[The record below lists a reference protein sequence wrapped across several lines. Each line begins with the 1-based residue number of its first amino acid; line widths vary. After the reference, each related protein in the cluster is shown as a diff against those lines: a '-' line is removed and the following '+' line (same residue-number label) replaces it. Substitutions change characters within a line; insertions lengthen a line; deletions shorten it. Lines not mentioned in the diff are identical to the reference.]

1 MNFDVLES
9 QVLTRA
15 ENDAIFI
22 VIDNAEVFDQEWL
35 ASFAS
40 KWANCSNGSLLLML
54 SQKYILLDNTPSFSY
69 SSYELKGLPASE
81 KDAICAIL
89 GPELTGR
96 FTRDLLCHCASELC
110 NLPQRLLYIRWLKP
124 SDEIRL
130 KRVTDQLK
138 DEAGSI
144 DDNELQKLFEDKA
157 RPLQHFL
164 ALVHARTLE
173 FEEDLLAWLWDVTG
187 CGSTYVYAKT
197 RNFLLQE
204 RLLSRVGDPES
215 IRYVIHPSLHMKLE
229 KILLRTAGATHLAH
243 IDYYLSEYYRVKY
256 RANRPRIDMVALQEF
271 AHRALRIE
279 NVSTVLNVLLDPDA
293 LEAIHGQG
301 LGLVLRDIL
310 ERTECA
316 LADLKRINRPKPL
329 ASVSQEV
336 MLQIEIAKC
345 LQELSYYE
353 LAIAKLDQP
362 EQLSKDIPDCE
373 EKRRMQ
379 ENIYLIRGIS
389 FGSLGDRVES
399 MKVYLSILI
408 LMKEGNQVDHLG
420 TEALG
425 YIALMMVFEEP
436 DKAENLGKLA
446 VDLAEKAGNS
456 RILAKNACSL
466 ASIFLFSG

>member
-1 MNFDVLES
+1 MS
-9 QVLTRA
+9 TRKQ
-15 ENDAIFI
+15 ETFYSKNDCCHELAIRKVSVMF
-22 VIDNAEVFDQEWL
+22 
-35 ASFAS
+35 
-40 KWANCSNGSLLLML
+40 
-54 SQKYILLDNTPSFSY
+54 
-69 SSYELKGLPASE
+69 
-81 KDAICAIL
+81 
-89 GPELTGR
+89 
-96 FTRDLLCHCASELC
+96 
-110 NLPQRLLYIRWLKP
+110 
-124 SDEIRL
+124 
-130 KRVTDQLK
+130 
-138 DEAGSI
+138 
-144 DDNELQKLFEDKA
+144 
-157 RPLQHFL
+157 
-164 ALVHARTLE
+164 
-173 FEEDLLAWLWDVTG
+173 
-187 CGSTYVYAKT
+187 
-197 RNFLLQE
+197 
-204 RLLSRVGDPES
+204 
-215 IRYVIHPSLHMKLE
+215 IHPSLHMKLE

-336 MLQIEIAKC
+336 MLQIEIARC

-362 EQLSKDIPDCE
+362 EQLSKYIPDCE

-389 FGSLGDRVES
+389 FWSLGDRVES
-399 MKVYLSILI
+399 MKAYLSILI

-425 YIALMMVFEEP
+425 YISLMMVFEEP

-466 ASIFLFSG
+466 ASIFLFSGQRELADQYLNIASEQLALLTVNPEIPERSRLLLVKAMRNLEKNDVAETGKDIDEARRINNLVGNRRRYIRAQGLYAILLWKRCEKDKAKEILEEIIAANDGLADKVYLRIEALRYALLQGAQTLGDAFGLAKQPEYDGELWSETLKEYERIGDSDSLWNCSVAIFKSH